1 MNMQNLIRRL
11 ETMGF
16 KPDRHTL
23 EPYDWLFEDG
33 PDGAFDAVGGYRL
46 IDEMYH
52 REFDVVSRNW
62 KPVLV
67 VGDEVLVDASLEM
80 FTRLLSAVGYYD
92 RPDEFED
99 ELVFQIHGFAL
110 DFFDGHR
117 VREKSLER
125 GENQVVIRGIA
136 SKGAGRKARSVPF
149 ETRAVQDKGAEF
161 SPEPP

>member
-80 FTRLLSAVGYYD
+80 FTRLLSAVGY
-92 RPDEFED
+92 
-99 ELVFQIHGFAL
+99 
-110 DFFDGHR
+110 
-117 VREKSLER
+117 
-125 GENQVVIRGIA
+125 
-136 SKGAGRKARSVPF
+136 
-149 ETRAVQDKGAEF
+149 
-161 SPEPP
+161 